1 MRRNP
6 SIIWALLA
14 TGWALFSWWLLTLE
28 RLPTPPPV
36 ADWFPAVL
44 LSWQDKAGHA
54 ALFLV
59 QALLCALAAE
69 RRFGLRRALL
79 FAVAFCLAFGAASE
93 LRQRAMPTRDADAAD
108 FAADGAGALAAAAAL
123 PLSRRWSRA
132 RARVRAVP
140 PRPA

>member
-1 MRRNP
+1 MGRNR

-14 TGWALFSWWLLTLE
+14 TAWALFSWWLLTFE
-28 RLPTPPPV
+28 RLPTPPSV

-44 LSWQDKAGHA
+44 LSWDKAGHA

-69 RRFGLRRALL
+69 RRFGLRGALL

-108 FAADGAGALAAAAAL
+108 LAADGAGALAAAAAL